1 MIQRKEKVGGR
12 NRRNRDAQ
20 EVRESKARDRKKG
33 MKETC
38 LREK

>member
-1 MIQRKEKVGGR
+1 MIQRKEKVGVR

-20 EVRESKARDRKKG
+20 EVRESKGRDRKKG